1 MIFLRDTIILIQEL
15 CMSHFLPCRLKKLR
29 MDTSCLF
36 VTIIHNIVLWM
47 PIYNSF
53 KPIKSCNKNED
64 KMRED
69 GDIFLNEIDGVTI
82 KPAIFP
88 H

>member
-1 MIFLRDTIILIQEL
+1 MHVSLFT
-15 CMSHFLPCRLKKLR
+15 LPFKKLR

-47 PIYNSF
+47 PIHNSF
-53 KPIKSCNKNED
+53 NPVKYCNKNED

-69 GDIFLNEIDGVTI
+69 GDIFLNEIGGVTI
-82 KPAIFP
+82 KPAIF
-88 H
+88 HH